1 MGGIPEGLRHAMGV
15 PLADALLTRRS
26 RRFGLGMTMPPGP
39 LSHESRHAP
48 VPLSEV
54 EEAMLLWLGTG
65 TTGLALGD
73 LPGDGLTWMHT
84 WAGHSW
90 PCSCNSHSTRIFFT
104 NDSGVFTLRPPE
116 PPRDAETAPFA
127 ALSEEDALDRLLSL
141 YRSSLV
147 RLEDGR
153 ADLPEG
159 EPGIFSFNAWNVNR
173 PGTTFFV
180 PVTNTTVEYLT
191 LLFIYF
197 DKTNRFT
204 IVDELAGGGRCGLD
218 RWVAS
223 GRLGLTEMALVDL
236 EIRVLT
242 SLNVEQAFMCQNM
255 NLVLQALGL
264 GGWMFTGFLPHH
276 ILGVDPAHRGLGF
289 DFVTPQATPRHAA
302 KPVPVGRRGV
312 VEALCPPYVADAHEA
327 VQRFLAEHEG
337 AEEAA
342 SPYGRHGEVM
352 AGRAHHS
359 AETVEIVTAFVQYL
373 LDTYG
378 RFPVFID
385 PMYVRLAFQAHHL
398 DLEFY
403 DRHYAPGAYTEA
415 HREHFRRWH
424 PDIAADGRPPLAAE
438 VAPAG

>member
-1 MGGIPEGLRHAMGV
+1 MQGIPEGLSHAMRF

-26 RRFGLGMTMPPGP
+26 RRFGLGMTLPEGA
-39 LSHESRHAP
+39 LGHESAHAP

-54 EEAMLLWLGTG
+54 EEALLVWLGTG

-90 PCSCNSHSTRIFFT
+90 PCSCNSHSTRLFFT
-104 NDSGVFTLRPPE
+104 NDSGVYTVRPPE
-116 PPRDAETAPFA
+116 PPPGAPTAPLA
-127 ALSEEDALDRLLSL
+127 GASDEEALDAIVGL
-141 YRSSLV
+141 YRDSLV
-147 RLEDGR
+147 KLDDGR
-153 ADLPEG
+153 ADLPQG
-159 EPGIFSFNAWNVNR
+159 EPGIFQFNAWNVNR

-180 PVTNTTVEYLT
+180 PVTNTTIEYLT

-204 IVDELAGGGRCGLD
+204 IVDELAGGQCGLE

-223 GRLGLTEMALVDL
+223 GRLGKTEMSLVDL

-289 DFVTPQATPRHAA
+289 DFVTPESSRRAA

-312 VEALCPPYVADAHEA
+312 MEGLCPPYVRDAEEA
-327 VQRFLAEHEG
+327 VRRFVEEHEG
-337 AEEAA
+337 AEGAA
-342 SPYGRHGEVM
+342 SPYARHGEVM

-359 AETVEIVTAFVQYL
+359 EETVRIVTDFVAHL

-398 DLEFY
+398 DLGYY
-403 DRHYAPGAYTEA
+403 DRHYAPGAYAES

-424 PDIAADGRPPLAAE
+424 PDIAPDGIPPLREGPGA
-438 VAPAG
+438 